1 MIKWIRTR
9 RLSVKNSFSSGF
21 KCSAKDLFLLMQVV
35 GLEGHSVA
43 ANFTDSGTLN
53 AQAATLILFFFF
65 ITLSLELRDT
75 NVYDP

>member
-1 MIKWIRTR
+1 
-9 RLSVKNSFSSGF
+9 
-21 KCSAKDLFLLMQVV
+21 MQVV

-75 NVYDP
+75 KVYDP